1 MENGVWVLRE
11 ERADGETEKEEREE
25 NWNNEMEER
34 EILKVNKI
42 CIYFLEYC
50 YSTILTLEL
59 YCSTIAKKFVIVGFT
74 IFLCKAF

>member
-42 CIYFLEYC
+42 CIYFLEYY

-59 YCSTIAKKFVIVGFT
+59 YCNTIAKKFVIVGFA
-74 IFLCKAF
+74 FFWCKAF